1 MTIIDAVAHCS
12 LSSSFGGQ
20 LPCWELRPP
29 CQTYDICSC
38 CSRIGHVTTSQLSLQ
53 HLSSLTS
60 FIFLDFFWK
69 THGFRPDVP
78 RCYGKP
84 VFKTQDSE
92 ELSKPRPEHA
102 AVAALTAKAPTGSRG
117 WFQVKGLL
125 FTNPLDR
132 WNDFAKHVEKIR
144 VFLSCSKKCFKL
156 LKWYLLICSAK
167 IANLVGKHGT
177 FFNIRFQLT
186 TNPYDSTPCLL
197 PGSGALPADFS

>member
-53 HLSSLTS
+53 HLSSLHHLSSWIS
-60 FIFLDFFWK
+60 FGNPME
-69 THGFRPDVP
+69 HGFRPDVP

-102 AVAALTAKAPTGSRG
+102 AVAALTAKARSPVLAVGFRWRG
-117 WFQVKGLL
+117 
-125 FTNPLDR
+125 P
-132 WNDFAKHVEKIR
+132 
-144 VFLSCSKKCFKL
+144 
-156 LKWYLLICSAK
+156 
-167 IANLVGKHGT
+167 NLPIH
-177 FFNIRFQLT
+177 
-186 TNPYDSTPCLL
+186 
-197 PGSGALPADFS
+197 